1 MSVYEI
7 EKEFE
12 SILDISEIA
21 KEEVY
26 SVKLEID
33 APRRHLSF
41 LFFILSSDLLCA

>member
-12 SILDISEIA
+12 GILDIFEIA

-33 APRRHLSF
+33 APRCHLSF
-41 LFFILSSDLLCA
+41 SFLSSHLLCA